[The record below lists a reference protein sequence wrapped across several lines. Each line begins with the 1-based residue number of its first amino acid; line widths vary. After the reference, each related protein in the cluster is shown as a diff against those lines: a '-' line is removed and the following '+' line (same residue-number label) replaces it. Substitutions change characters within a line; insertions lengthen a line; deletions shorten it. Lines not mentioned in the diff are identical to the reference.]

1 MPLADYGKLY
11 LSPLEP
17 SLRAP
22 QSAAEA
28 ISQWREELSRGHRLR
43 VRGSGHSLSGAS
55 LPRRGETLFLTHGL
69 DQFEVVEPDL
79 LRVGCGAIMWDIRDF
94 VAAHGASLPVFNGG
108 WAGPT
113 LGGYVNAGGMGLR
126 VPPTTRE
133 AAARGE
139 SNDGY
144 VSISETH
151 GGFWA
156 HVEALTLIDGCGE
169 LHNLT
174 PEDSDFYWI
183 FAAMGQFGLVLDVTL
198 RLQAIPGVTNQFAV
212 GQSGK
217 IPVTNPLN
225 PSETNDL
232 PGADGIDWL
241 YWFSAM
247 VPIDEEGRFW
257 SLLGDWTDR
266 HSATLEPSGGWVG
279 PSLNGVPIGFRYL
292 VKRRA
297 PVPPLLYPRD
307 EDFVL
312 MGVMA
317 LCRGI
322 GKPEVETALVAAEQ
336 DFVSSIVEAGGRL
349 YVQAENLSRSL
360 DYADYYDAETWAKF
374 CALKNKYDPQ
384 DLLNI
389 GELQRS
395 KETEPVTVAQIRRL
409 AAATQR
415 VLNTQPG

>member
-1 MPLADYGKLY
+1 MPLADYGKLF

-17 SLRAP
+17 SARAP

-28 ISQWREELSRGHRLR
+28 VELWREELSRSQRLR

-69 DQFEVVEPDL
+69 NFFEVMAPDL
-79 LRVGCGAIMWDIRDF
+79 LRVGSGAVMWDIRDF
-94 VAAHGASLPVFNGG
+94 VAAHGLSLPVFNGG

-126 VPPTTRE
+126 VPPTTRD
-133 AAARGE
+133 AATRGDPNE
-139 SNDGY
+139 GY

-156 HVEALTLIDGCGE
+156 HVTALTLIDGSGE
-169 LHNLT
+169 LHELS
-174 PEDSDFYWI
+174 PKDSDFYWI
-183 FAAMGQFGLVLDVTL
+183 FAGMGQFGLVLDVTL
-198 RLQAIPGVTNQFAV
+198 RLQAIPGEANKFAV
-212 GQSGK
+212 GQSGN
-217 IPVTNPLN
+217 IPVSNPLT

-232 PGADGIDWL
+232 PGTDGVDWL

-247 VPIDEEGRFW
+247 VPVNEEDRFW
-257 SLLGDWTDR
+257 ALIGDWSIR
-266 HSATLEPSGGWVG
+266 HAATLEPTGGWVG
-279 PSLNGVPIGFRYL
+279 PMLNETPIGFRYL

-322 GKPEVETALVAAEQ
+322 GKQEAETALVEAEQ
-336 DFVSSIVEAGGRL
+336 DFVSSVCDQGGRL

-374 CALKNKYDPQ
+374 CTLKKKYDPQ
-384 DLLNI
+384 NLVNI

-395 KETEPVTVAQIRRL
+395 KETEPVTVSQMRRL

-415 VLNTQPG
+415 VLNT

>member
-17 SLRAP
+17 SVRSP

-28 ISQWREELSRGHRLR
+28 ISQWREELACEQRLR

-69 DQFEVVEPDL
+69 NQFEVVGSNL
-79 LRVGCGAIMWDIRDF
+79 LRVGSGAIMWDIRDF
-94 VAAHGASLPVFNGG
+94 VAAHGMSLPVFNGG

-139 SNDGY
+139 SNNGY

-156 HVEALTLIDGCGE
+156 HVEALTLIDGRGE
-169 LHNLT
+169 LHELT
-174 PEDSDFYWI
+174 AEESDFYWI
-183 FAAMGQFGLVLDVTL
+183 FAAMGQFGLILDVTL
-198 RLQAIPGVTNQFAV
+198 RLQDTPGGASQLTV
-212 GQSGK
+212 GQTGR

-232 PGADGIDWL
+232 PGPDGIDWL

-247 VPIDEEGRFW
+247 VPVDEEERFW
-257 SLLGDWTDR
+257 SEVAQWANR

-279 PSLNGVPIGFRYL
+279 PSLNAEPIGFRYV

-317 LCRGI
+317 LCRGV
-322 GKPEVETALVAAEQ
+322 GKPEMESALVEAEQ
-336 DFVSSIVEAGGRL
+336 DFVASVIDAGGRL

-360 DYADYYDAETWAKF
+360 DYADYYDAETWATF
-374 CALKNKYDPQ
+374 CALKKKYDPQ
-384 DLLNI
+384 SLVNI

-395 KETEPVTVAQIRRL
+395 KETEPVTVARLRRL

-415 VLNTQPG
+415 VLGT